1 MKSFSLILLLSLF
14 LNTAFC
20 QIVQLNDYRLY
31 DSVIVKQGA
40 DTLSIPWSGGFLQ
53 PMFSEINLNQD
64 GLSDLIVFDKGSF
77 HHRTFIRA
85 KLGPN
90 FKLVRGYSS
99 QLGFSRFFS
108 LFADFNQD
116 GLEDQ
121 YFNDNG
127 IIGINKNISTNPNEL
142 KFERVLF
149 KDPNNKNRKSIKGS
163 FLYNNNTF
171 PFSVGATEV
180 PAIGDFDGDGDIDF
194 ANLAVGLGSVYFYEN
209 TESNTHSNADSL
221 EFALTNFC
229 WGGFVDNPNSF
240 SVNMGSCAGKFLPSG
255 SRHGGANL
263 STTDLD
269 CNGLPDLMI
278 GFAGDERVIGLY
290 NNGTSTAARIT
301 EQDTSFPVNSSSI
314 KSKLFPYV
322 STIKINGDTID
333 DFLIAPMDGISSA
346 NHKQVQYYE
355 SVPDT
360 GCKIKRV
367 LSRDFMSTGHI
378 DIGEQSRFVL
388 IDINGDSL
396 LDILGSSL
404 NLNDGDTVWNSIFYW
419 KNSGTKNQP
428 SFDLISENFLP
439 LPFNNNYDI
448 NIQPIDFDADGA
460 MDIVLTN
467 EDGRLKWL
475 KNMALPG
482 DSCRFVVTPSTLDSL
497 KIVSFPKV
505 TFFDFNRDSLPDLL
519 TGSYEPKLN
528 YYENVGSKGRP
539 EFNKRITKKDFAGIK
554 LSDEYGNGYLQ
565 PTVIVS
571 DSNGINSSMLD
582 KKTYLYI
589 GTAGGWLYQFTNDSS
604 DAFDDYKLRDSLF
617 LYNRHITPYPG
628 DLNGDGKPDMVFGM
642 NTGGA
647 SLLMKDVGFIVPK
660 PKDKDKDP
668 MIVDTTS
675 SQALN
680 IQERVFWNVYPNPA
694 NHKITIESVDR
705 SEITN
710 THFTVQNINGQT
722 VLEIENFKP
731 INELDIT
738 SLSNG
743 VYFLQIINSTQ
754 NQLIRLI
761 KY

>member
-1 MKSFSLILLLSLF
+1 MKSFSLIFFLSLF
-14 LNTAFC
+14 LNTSFC

-77 HHRTFIRA
+77 HHRTFIRT

-99 QLGFSRFFS
+99 QLGSSRFFS

-116 GLEDQ
+116 SLEDQ

-127 IIGINKNISTNPNEL
+127 IIGINKNISTNPDEL

-163 FLYNNNTF
+163 FLYSNNIF
-171 PFSVGATEV
+171 QFSVGATEV

-209 TESNTHSNADSL
+209 TGSNTHSSVDSL

-642 NTGGA
+642 NTGGV